1 MPKISVI
8 VPMFNA
14 EQYLDHCI
22 SSILSQTLSELE
34 VILIDDGSFDNTL
47 EIAKS
52 WKNRDSRVI
61 VYHKENEGIG
71 SAVCDGIR
79 VATGK
84 YVIFVDS
91 DDWIQQDYCEMLY
104 AAVEEHDADCVMCG
118 YTRIFSSGDTYAALE
133 QSATYT
139 DETIETDI
147 LRPFWEDGISLFRNW
162 NNSRGCKLFR
172 ADYLKEM
179 ELSLIKGLSMG
190 EDTLLNL
197 LYLSKCHYIVKI
209 SSYCGYM
216 IYENP
221 NSISRKYRHS
231 LIKQNCDY
239 IWSLEKLALRENRD
253 FLAEED
259 MKGNLFCGLLW
270 MISESALPIREKIV
284 ECSDVCRQIGD
295 LKVVNAYFQ
304 NLNFLLKFG
313 FWLVSK
319 GYCGLGVIWLHA
331 VITIVRYVKKVNV
344 K

>member
-91 DDWIQQDYCEMLY
+91 DDWIQRDYCEMLY
-104 AAVEEHDADCVMCG
+104 TAKEEYDADCIMCG
-118 YTRIFSSGDTYAALE
+118 YMRVSSSGDTYATLE
-133 QSATYT
+133 QSAAYT
-139 DETIETDI
+139 DKTIETDI
-147 LRPFWEDGISLFRNW
+147 LRPFWEDGISLFQNW
-162 NNSRGCKLFR
+162 SNSRWCKLFR
-172 ADYLKEM
+172 MDYLKEID
-179 ELSLIKGLSMG
+179 LGLLKGLSMG

-197 LYLSKCHYIVKI
+197 LYLPKCHTIVKI
-209 SSYCGYM
+209 PCYCGYM
-216 IYENP
+216 LRENP
-221 NSISRKYRHS
+221 DSISRKYRHS
-231 LIKQNCDY
+231 LIKQNRDY
-239 IWSLEKLALRENRD
+239 IQNLEQLA
-253 FLAEED
+253 
-259 MKGNLFCGLLW
+259 MKEGRAFVMDSGIRQQLFCDLLW
-270 MISESALPIREKIV
+270 LAAESELSLKEKIA
-284 ECSDVCRQIGD
+284 ECTDICKQVDNLGEI
-295 LKVVNAYFQ
+295 NTYFE
-304 NLNFLLKFG
+304 NLNILFKFG
-313 FWLVSK
+313 FWLISK
-319 GYCGLGVIWLHA
+319 GQQVPGVIWLHTI
-331 VITIVRYVKKVNV
+331 ITTIHRIKR
-344 K
+344 